1 MNPGQNYR
9 LDQTIVS
16 VSEPRGGS
24 GFSAGTLRFQ
34 PTRGEGISR
43 SGGGRIYKVEMKE
56 FGYGYRIGSDENAS
70 FEDIIQFEGDGA
82 DLNEDGFPDGRLNPD
97 RIKNLG
103 GSLYLEQ
110 QFDVE
115 VLSLGPDL
123 LNTTLLVSDKNNSLE
138 PLFID
143 FSDGTNDSGTSNSIT
158 VQIDATMDRSQ
169 VRDEIISTLVE
180 HMVDNVIG
188 NTDVELAPVIDNNV
202 SGSNKFRFSA
212 LSGTFSSSNR
222 SAIKVVEL
230 SNMLVMGS
238 GYTTATPVINQVPT
252 IFGFSEIKSNP
263 TFQLTEGVGRVAL
276 LSEEDLESDDIYL
289 YKVSDA
295 QNHRIST
302 SSFGMPVGYRN
313 TNSSQM
319 FSLSN
324 RFSCDQWKW

>member
-1 MNPGQNYR
+1 MPTAEAILVGGIGEIEIQSHGSGYTAGVLRIDDLSGTGSGAEASYRVDNRGRIVSIDILNPGQNYR

-24 GFSAGTLRFQ
+24 GFSAWAHFGFNQ
-34 PTRGEGISR
+34 PVVKESAGVVN
-43 SGGGRIYKVEMKE
+43 RIYKVEMKE

-82 DLNEDGFPDGRLNPD
+82 DLNEDGFDGRLNPD

-188 NTDVELAPVIDNNV
+188 NTDVELGPVIDNNV

-222 SAIKVVEL
+222 SAIK
-230 SNMLVMGS
+230 
-238 GYTTATPVINQVPT
+238 
-252 IFGFSEIKSNP
+252 
-263 TFQLTEGVGRVAL
+263 
-276 LSEEDLESDDIYL
+276 
-289 YKVSDA
+289 
-295 QNHRIST
+295 
-302 SSFGMPVGYRN
+302 
-313 TNSSQM
+313 
-319 FSLSN
+319 
-324 RFSCDQWKW
+324 